1 MISRLKL
8 TFGLSAAVLTACATP
23 QENPYYEYSSQY
35 KGAPTTMVAQV
46 PAVLETAL
54 VSYEAISSES
64 ASYQSVAT
72 GTYTRVNH
80 ECLKKEKNHELLGS
94 AIGGTIGAIAGE
106 KLIGGTEGVVI
117 GAGLGGAAGYGIGDK
132 AVNCD
137 PQPISTVQSAPVVS
151 AAYVSP
157 TDEEF
162 RVISDTGTPG
172 YQVMSSQ
179 TVEAYNT
186 PATTSTHFTAP
197 QEVTYDYSANTIT
210 ASAATQSLTSEN
222 RILSAQSYQSH
233 VVGEGDT
240 VYSLSRGLCVGVVDI
255 QSLNGLDA
263 NYGIRIGESIKLP
276 SSNC

>member
-1 MISRLKL
+1 M
-8 TFGLSAAVLTACATP
+8 
-23 QENPYYEYSSQY
+23 
-35 KGAPTTMVAQV
+35 
-46 PAVLETAL
+46 
-54 VSYEAISSES
+54 
-64 ASYQSVAT
+64 
-72 GTYTRVNH
+72 TYTRVNH

-132 AVNCD
+132 AV
-137 PQPISTVQSAPVVS
+137 
-151 AAYVSP
+151 
-157 TDEEF
+157 
-162 RVISDTGTPG
+162 DTGTPG

-179 TVEAYNT
+179 TVEDYDT

-233 VVGEGDT
+233 VVGEDDT

>member
-1 MISRLKL
+1 MISRL
-8 TFGLSAAVLTACATP
+8 TFTISLSAAALTACATP
-23 QENPYYEYSSQY
+23 QENPYYKYSSQY
-35 KGAPTTMVAQV
+35 KGAPVTTVAQA
-46 PAVLETAL
+46 PTAFETAP
-54 VSYEAISSES
+54 VSYEVVSTEAIT
-64 ASYQSVAT
+64 YQSAGT
-72 GTYTRVNH
+72 RTYTRVNH

-94 AIGGTIGAIAGE
+94 AIGGTIGAIAGD

-137 PQPISTVQSAPVVS
+137 PQPISTVQSAPLVS
-151 AAYVSP
+151 SAYVSP

-162 RVISDTGTPG
+162 SVISDTGTPG

-179 TVEAYNT
+179 TVEVNN
-186 PATTSTHFTAP
+186 PSATTSAEFIAP
-197 QEVTYDYSANTIT
+197 QEVAYDYSANTIA
-210 ASAATQSLTSEN
+210 ASAAIQPLISEN
-222 RILSAQSYQSH
+222 RILSPQTHQSYL
-233 VVGEGDT
+233 VREGDT

-263 NYGIRIGESIKLP
+263 NYGIRIGESITLP